1 MKNKT
6 KMTHK
11 RKNKIEY
18 GKTTIAITQI
28 LILVIATIAFSWM
41 IGGEVKEVSADVS
54 DETPCPNFCGGEGS
68 KSIYGGKRDVA
79 SNNVCVIDVLNF
91 KKYCP
96 DGCAFGVCK
105 LSSSSE
111 EETTTT
117 TTTFNSCSGI
127 KSCGFDNNVYD
138 SKLVAGNCMAD
149 YDKLI
154 EKCDYGCD
162 FGGCKMKGQ
171 SGIGN
176 TVTSMGS
183 TILGAVATNY
193 ATHLLIGG
201 GSAGAGGAVAGG
213 TVAGEFVPGAV
224 TTIVTGGTPGT
235 LGASLFGTTT
245 TTTTAGATATAAS
258 TTTTAWSG
266 VGGGTIAGGG
276 SVIGAVG
283 AIVVWSA
290 VAFLVGRYV
299 GPMLGLNTQQSQ
311 ALGYSLAAGTA
322 AGLILTSDLLMGI
335 IGASGAGGPIG
346 IVAGVVVAFVMFA
359 ILAKKSSMDVIQYT
373 CSQWDSQ
380 SGRGLTEAQ
389 KIERCKMCNNQK
401 DLVCTEYQCKSL
413 GQGCTLINEESSG
426 KQLCIWNNTRD
437 INPPIMTPWEE
448 ALLDDFK
455 YTPDNTV
462 SPPDKGVKISYTGT
476 EKVTMDGTTR
486 CAPAFTPISFG
497 VKLDEPAKC
506 KINPLKLSSYGE
518 MADVFMGRGIRD
530 YNQSFVLTLPSKEAM
545 EAENITVENGGKYE
559 LYVRCEDA
567 NGNANIGNFV
577 FKFCINQGPD
587 TTSPLILGSSILDK
601 QPIAYGQKSVDL
613 DLYVRDQTFTNK
625 NASCRWSHLD
635 KSYSA
640 MEENMSCTHSLL
652 NINSQLIYSCSA
664 SLTGLKDNQDNKFY
678 FRCADDLGN
687 ANRESYSLTLI
698 GTQPLVIESVGPKG
712 IIEDSTNVIKINLTA
727 QTAAG
732 HDEGKAICSFS
743 ETGSSGSYVDFFYGY
758 DAEPFSQYRHSQ
770 ELWLEEG
777 NYTYFIQCRDKGG
790 NIDNKNVSFSIE
802 TDLSS
807 PIVVRVYKEDDYL
820 KLITDEPGKC
830 VYFPNGGCTYL
841 FDEGTLMTSLEEKE
855 YYAEWNIKNDLY
867 IKCKDEYGNM
877 PSPDE
882 CSIIARPF
890 EIFELQ

>member
-1 MKNKT
+1 M
-6 KMTHK
+6 HK

-18 GKTTIAITQI
+18 EKTTIAIAQI

-41 IGGEVKEVSADVS
+41 VGGGIGMASADDACAGTCVANQNLCSTGTIVS
-54 DETPCPNFCGGEGS
+54 GCTPPEVCCVNSG
-68 KSIYGGKRDVA
+68 VA
-79 SNNVCVIDVLNF
+79 DT
-91 KKYCP
+91 
-96 DGCAFGVCK
+96 CAIRG
-105 LSSSSE
+105 
-111 EETTTT
+111 
-117 TTTFNSCSGI
+117 
-127 KSCGFDNNVYD
+127 
-138 SKLVAGNCMAD
+138 GNCVGQNLCGTGTVVTPLTRCTGTDVCCIDNAVD
-149 YDKLI
+149 DKSNG
-154 EKCDYGCD
+154 EKGSVGDTLL
-162 FGGCKMKGQ
+162 
-171 SGIGN
+171 S
-176 TVTSMGS
+176 TGS
-183 TILGAVATNY
+183 TIITTKNTIDAAKEGLGAIKNIGAKKFSSTYTKAYIKALEESGGDTAY
-193 ATHLLIGG
+193 ATYT
-201 GSAGAGGAVAGG
+201 AEAADA
-213 TVAGEFVPGAV
+213 A
-224 TTIVTGGTPGT
+224 IVGK
-235 LGASLFGTTT
+235 
-245 TTTTAGATATAAS
+245 
-258 TTTTAWSG
+258 W
-266 VGGGTIAGGG
+266 AGGG
-276 SVIGAVG
+276 LLLGGDTGVGALGAMGIGGYG

-322 AGLILTSDLLMGI
+322 AGLIALEI
-335 IGASGAGGPIG
+335 IGASASGGPIG
-346 IVAGVVVAFVMFA
+346 IAVGVVVAFVMFS

-401 DLVCTEYQCKSL
+401 DLVCTEYQCRSL
-413 GQGCTLINEESSG
+413 GQGCALVNEESSG

-476 EKVTMDGTTR
+476 ESVTMDGATR

-577 FKFCINQGPD
+577 FKFCISQGPD

-601 QPIAYGQKSVDL
+601 QPIAFGQKSVGI
-613 DLYVRDQTFTNK
+613 DLYVRDQTFTK
-625 NASCRWSHLD
+625 ENASCRWSHLD
-635 KSYSA
+635 KSYST

-698 GTQPLVIESVGPKG
+698 GTKPLVIESVGPKG

-777 NYTYFIQCRDKGG
+777 NYTYFIQCRDEGG
-790 NIDNKNVSFSIE
+790 NIDNKNVSFGIE

-807 PIVVRVYKEDDYL
+807 PVVVRVYKEDDYL

-890 EIFELQ
+890 EIFELQWLLNKIEKYN